1 MKDLIAY
8 LRTAFLKTFLA
19 LIGSQLLAAA
29 NLPYVRVFLV
39 GFIFTMSSATRVQA
53 QTDTVHWM
61 PPVWENRGSVSR
73 SLPVQLQVTTEFTSA
88 QVTVSAANGTVIAT
102 HTVNAGQ
109 PWILPLNAVQGMTF
123 QANAAEMNKGLLI
136 RSDVPVRVYCQGVSP
151 LNQFFVTLKGR
162 HALGT
167 EFWAGSQT
175 LVRDGEGFGTEFGE
189 YDLHFISVMATEDD
203 TKLTITPPSGVTLF
217 GGAHQVEVTLNKHET
232 YLVRNTSSKGSN
244 SDNVANNLTGSHIVA
259 SKPIAVLSG
268 GQHQKLIDSK
278 DADAGVDQLV
288 PLQGNGFYSIGRQYI
303 IVKGSTTNTSAV
315 NPDYATIIGT
325 QDQTAV
331 YVDGNPA
338 PVATIGVGE
347 YYNYVLPG
355 EASDIGTPH
364 YIETSKEAYVYH
376 FSGIRRQELGMVL
389 VPSIECTGNRYIE
402 YSKLGD
408 TAYHNVIHIAAPAKA
423 FDSPTGL
430 TINGQPYTDF
440 DATVNPV
447 PGRPDWATITFGEAA
462 SLRNRAPL
470 PEHVVVE
477 SNVSFHL
484 SILAGNQFGASYGYL
499 AGFTS
504 LLEVLDPRDLLP
516 TDLYVV
522 DTVLQG
528 TIHEHCLEIVSCDE
542 ESKITEVN
550 KGRHTGEAKQ
560 LTTRCLTYTA
570 PGNYAG
576 NDTIV
581 VYVNNRAGIPRRVR
595 LIYHVEALPVSDTVR
610 TEDSVA
616 APMPPVVKDTVANP
630 MPTVEEVPTPKDTTA
645 VGEGKEM
652 EETTACDQD
661 FAISQG
667 FSPNGDGNNE
677 TWYIRGTECFP
688 NNEVAVYNRWG
699 SLVYQV
705 AGYDNVSRR
714 WDGQTQG
721 GALAG
726 NRGLPFGTYYYIIN
740 LGDGSPLHKGYVIVH
755 P

>member
-1 MKDLIAY
+1 MQI
-8 LRTAFLKTFLA
+8 
-19 LIGSQLLAAA
+19 S
-29 NLPYVRVFLV
+29 
-39 GFIFTMSSATRVQA
+39 
-53 QTDTVHWM
+53 
-61 PPVWENRGSVSR
+61 
-73 SLPVQLQVTTEFTSA
+73 TEFATA
-88 QVTVSAANGTVIAT
+88 QVTISLADGTPVAT
-102 HTVNAGQ
+102 QTVNAGQ
-109 PWILPLNAVQGMTF
+109 PWILPLSVVQGMTF
-123 QANAAEMNKGLLI
+123 SANTVELDKGLLI
-136 RSDVPVRVYCQGVSP
+136 HADVPVRAYCQGVSR

-167 EFWAGSQT
+167 EFYAGSQT
-175 LVRDGEGFGTEFGE
+175 LVRDGGGFGTEFGE

-203 TKLTITPPSGVTLF
+203 TKLTITPPNGVVLF
-217 GGAHQVEVTLNKHET
+217 GGNQPVVLTLNKHET
-232 YLVRNTSSKGSN
+232 YLVRNTSSKGPN
-244 SDNVANNLTGSHIVA
+244 SDNVANNLTGAHIVA

-288 PLQGNGFYSIGRQYI
+288 PLQGNGFYSIGRQYVI
-303 IVKGSTTNTSAV
+303 IKGSTTNTSAV

-331 YVDGNPA
+331 YVDGNSA
-338 PVATIGVGE
+338 PVATIDAGE

-355 EASDIGTPH
+355 GASDIGTPH

-402 YSKLGD
+402 YTKLGD
-408 TAYHNVIHIAAPAKA
+408 TAYHNVIHVAAPRKA

-430 TINGQPYTDF
+430 TINGKPYTDF
-440 DATVNPV
+440 DATVNSV

-462 SLRNRAPL
+462 SLSNRAPL

-484 SILAGNQFGASYGYL
+484 SILAGNEFGASYGYL

-516 TDLYVV
+516 TDRYVV
-522 DTVLQG
+522 DTVMQG
-528 TIHEHCLEIVSCDE
+528 ATHEHCLEIVSCDE
-542 ESKITEVN
+542 ESRITEIN
-550 KGRHTGEAKQ
+550 ESIYTGEAKQ
-560 LTTRCLTYTA
+560 LTSHCLTYTA
-570 PGNYAG
+570 QDDYVG
-576 NDTIV
+576 NDTLV

-595 LIYHVEALPVSDTVR
+595 LIYHVEALPVSDTVT
-610 TEDSVA
+610 TEN
-616 APMPPVVKDTVANP
+616 PIGEDTVNIP

-645 VGEGKEM
+645 VGEGRET
-652 EETTACDQD
+652 EETTECDQE

-677 TWYIRGTECFP
+677 FWYIQGVACFS

-699 SLVYQV
+699 SLIYQ
-705 AGYDNVSRR
+705 ATGYDNVSRR
-714 WDGQTQG
+714 WNGKTQG
-721 GALAG
+721 GALAS

>member
-1 MKDLIAY
+1 MKDIKVHS
-8 LRTAFLKTFLA
+8 RFSFLGIFTA
-19 LIGSQLLAAA
+19 LI
-29 NLPYVRVFLV
+29 NRYRLPAVNPIHVRYLIVGFLCLV
-39 GFIFTMSSATRVQA
+39 GSTTYVKA
-53 QTDTVHWM
+53 QTDTIHWM
-61 PPVWENRGSVSR
+61 PPVWENRGALSR
-73 SLPVQLQVTTEFTSA
+73 VLPVQMQITTEFATA
-88 QVTVSAANGTVIAT
+88 QVTISLADGTPIASQA
-102 HTVNAGQ
+102 VNAGQ
-109 PWILPLNAVQGMTF
+109 PWIVPLSVIQGMTF
-123 QANAAEMNKGLLI
+123 EANTVELDKGLLI
-136 RSDVPVRVYCQGVSP
+136 RSDVPIRAYCQGVSR

-167 EFWAGSQT
+167 EFYAGSQT
-175 LVRDGEGFGTEFGE
+175 LVRDGAWPGTDFGT

-203 TKLTITPPSGVTLF
+203 TKVTITPPSGVVLF
-217 GGAHQVEVTLNKHET
+217 GGNNQGEITLNKYET
-232 YLVRNTSSKGSN
+232 YLVRNTSSKGPN

-259 SKPIAVLSG
+259 SKPVAVLSG

-303 IVKGSTTNTSAV
+303 VIKGSTTNTSAV

-325 QDQTAV
+325 QDQTAI
-331 YVDGNPA
+331 YVDGDAA
-338 PVATIGVGE
+338 PVATIDAGE

-408 TAYHNVIHIAAPAKA
+408 TAYHNVIHIAAPRKA
-423 FDSPTGL
+423 FDTPTSL

-462 SLRNRAPL
+462 SLSNRAPL
-470 PEHVVVE
+470 PEHIVVE

-504 LLEVLDPRDLLP
+504 LLEILDPRDLLP
-516 TDLYVV
+516 TNLYVV
-522 DTVLQG
+522 DTVMQG
-528 TIHEHCLEIVSCDE
+528 TTNEHCLEIVSCDE

-550 KGRHTGEAKQ
+550 GSIHTEEAKQ
-560 LTTRCLTYTA
+560 LTSRCLSYTA
-570 PGNYAG
+570 PADYAG
-576 NDTIV
+576 NDTLV
-581 VYVNNRAGIPRRVR
+581 VYVNNRAGILRKVQ
-595 LIYHVEALPVSDTVR
+595 LVYHVEALPVPDTV
-610 TEDSVA
+610 TAEDSVVN
-616 APMPPVVKDTVANP
+616 PMPPVVEDSVATP
-630 MPTVEEVPTPKDTTA
+630 MPTVEETPTPKDTTA
-645 VGEGKEM
+645 VGEGKEL
-652 EETTACDQD
+652 EETTECDQD

-677 TWYIRGTECFP
+677 FWYIRGIECFP

-699 SLVYQV
+699 GLVYRTT
-705 AGYDNVSRR
+705 GYDNVSRR
-714 WDGQTQG
+714 WNGQTQG
-721 GALAG
+721 GALAS

>member
-1 MKDLIAY
+1 MKGIKVYFRFAY
-8 LRTAFLKTFLA
+8 FSVFPRFISKL
-19 LIGSQLLAAA
+19 
-29 NLPYVRVFLV
+29 YVRSLLV
-39 GFIFTMSSATRVQA
+39 SLVYLASTATYVWA
-53 QTDTVHWM
+53 QTDTIHWM
-61 PPVWENRGSVSR
+61 PPVWENRGASSR
-73 SLPVQLQVTTEFTSA
+73 VVPVQMQISTEFATA
-88 QVTVSAANGTVIAT
+88 QVTISLANGTPIAT
-102 HTVNAGQ
+102 RTVNAGQ
-109 PWILPLNAVQGMTF
+109 PWILPLSVAQGMTF
-123 QANAAEMNKGLLI
+123 TANTAELDRGLLI
-136 RSDVPVRVYCQGVSP
+136 HADVPVRAYCQGVSR
-151 LNQFFVTLKGR
+151 LNQFFVTLKGQ

-167 EFWAGSQT
+167 EFYAGSQT
-175 LVRDGEGFGTEFGE
+175 LIRDGEGFGTEFDE

-203 TKLTITPPSGVTLF
+203 TKLTITPPNGVVMF
-217 GGAHQVEVTLNKHET
+217 GGSQRVEVTLNKHET
-232 YLVRNTSSKGSN
+232 YLVRNTSSKGPN
-244 SDNVANNLTGSHIVA
+244 SDNVVNNLTGSHIVA
-259 SKPIAVLSG
+259 SKPVAVLSG

-288 PLQGNGFYSIGRQYI
+288 PLRGNGFYSIGRQYVI
-303 IVKGSTTNTSAV
+303 IKGSTANTSAV

-331 YVDGNPA
+331 YVDGNPT
-338 PVATIGVGE
+338 PVATIDAGE

-355 EASDIGTPH
+355 GASDIGTPH
-364 YIETSKEAYVYH
+364 YIETSQEAYVYH

-408 TAYHNVIHIAAPAKA
+408 TAYHNVIHIAAPSKA

-447 PGRPDWATITFGEAA
+447 PGRPDWSTITFGEAA
-462 SLRNRAPL
+462 SLSNRAPL

-516 TDLYVV
+516 TDQYVV
-522 DTVLQG
+522 DTVQQG
-528 TIHEHCLEIVSCDE
+528 ATHEHCLEIVSCDE
-542 ESKITEVN
+542 ESKITEIN
-550 KGRHTGEAKQ
+550 ESIHTGEARQ
-560 LTTRCLTYTA
+560 LTSHCLTYTA
-570 PGNYAG
+570 QADYVG
-576 NDTIV
+576 NDTLV
-581 VYVNNRAGIPRRVR
+581 VYVNNRAGIPRWVR
-595 LIYHVEALPVSDTVR
+595 LIYHVEALLVSDTVII
-610 TEDSVA
+610 EDSVA
-616 APMPPVVKDTVANP
+616 TPMPPVVEDSVTTP
-630 MPTVEEVPTPKDTTA
+630 MPTVEEAPTPKDTTA
-645 VGEGKEM
+645 VGEGKEV

-677 TWYIRGTECFP
+677 FWYVRGMECFP
-688 NNEVAVYNRWG
+688 NNEVSVYNRWG
-699 SLVYQV
+699 SLVYQT
-705 AGYDNVSRR
+705 AAYDNVSRR
-714 WDGQTQG
+714 WNGQTQG